1 MSLCLRDPTRLAAS
15 YCVREM
21 FMGYME
27 LCALIVSHLGVTE
40 DGNVHLLFI
49 FSFFFC
55 SLSYVRLTFAIYMK
69 CDKII

>member
-1 MSLCLRDPTRLAAS
+1 MSLCLRDPTRLAAG

-49 FSFFFC
+49 IIIIFLFVVICPFDFC
-55 SLSYVRLTFAIYMK
+55 NIYEMR
-69 CDKII
+69 

>member
-49 FSFFFC
+49 FFFFLFIVIC
-55 SLSYVRLTFAIYMK
+55 PFDFCNICEMR
-69 CDKII
+69 